1 LTLREV
7 GVPPAAAAFQANWSP
22 NWRITP
28 HRFGGK
34 NEANGQF
41 GEPSNLA
48 EAGRGIPPL
57 LE

>member
-7 GVPPAAAAFQANWSP
+7 GVPPRCRSLPSQLEPELANHTAQ
-22 NWRITP
+22 I
-28 HRFGGK
+28 GGK
-34 NEANGQF
+34 NEANCQF